1 MRSILLFLIA
11 ATVLLTGCSSVW
23 AEARAIDTLV
33 QVETVGLDPSES
45 GVALSI
51 CAASPE
57 TRETVSGG
65 SIRLAMDAMQQR
77 TGSAELFYAHAKYLL
92 LGQGADIPAAL
103 DFVARSSDMRLRTPV
118 VLLKN
123 ASAAEATQLGGK
135 DIDVTAMLTALR
147 EDMDQHGSGHA
158 YTCGEA
164 LRKLST
170 SGCALLAAA
179 ELRDGTLQEA
189 GYGILKDGIR
199 VGWIEPEDAAAVH
212 LLMSLRCRSD
222 ILLPEGVTVTMENSR
237 CRISDGN
244 VALTLWAELSENGGG
259 IDITADG
266 VRRTLEK
273 ALSEQVLAQI
283 RRVLAQSRRLDADLF
298 GVGDGDLT
306 LSVRSR
312 ITRSLDLVDPIDLT
326 GAAK

>member
-11 ATVLLTGCSSVW
+11 AALLLTGCSSVW
-23 AEARAIDTLV
+23 TEVRAIDALV
-33 QVETVGLDPSES
+33 QVETVGLDPGES

-57 TRETVSGG
+57 TRETVSDS
-65 SIRLAMDAMQQR
+65 SIRLAMDAMQQQ
-77 TGSAELFYAHAKYLL
+77 TGNAELFYAHTKYLL
-92 LGQGADIPAAL
+92 LGQGVDIPAAL

-123 ASAAEATQLGGK
+123 ASAAEAVQLGGK
-135 DIDVTAMLTALR
+135 GTDVTAMLTALR

-164 LRKLST
+164 LRKLSE

-179 ELRDGTLQEA
+179 ELRDGALQEA
-189 GYGILKDGIR
+189 GYGILKDGIC

-212 LLMSLRCRSD
+212 LLLSLRCRSD
-222 ILLPEGVTVTMENSR
+222 ILLPEGVTVTIDKSR
-237 CRISDGN
+237 CRITDGN
-244 VALTLWAELSENGGG
+244 VELTLWAELSENDGA
-259 IDITADG
+259 IDITEDAE
-266 VRRTLEK
+266 RRLLES
-273 ALSEQVLAQI
+273 ALSDRVLEQI
-283 RRVLAQSRRLDADLF
+283 RRVLAQSRKAGADLF
-298 GVGDGDLT
+298 GIGGADLT
-306 LSVRSR
+306 ITVRSR

-326 GAAK
+326 GATK